1 MTTNCAINTMQYKKS
16 FMRSHLV
23 FFLVPNKR
31 DIDII
36 ATRDNNKQ
44 TDTIETNQELRKSF
58 SIFKENKFDLKNIKL
73 FKTNMRKG
81 I

>member
-1 MTTNCAINTMQYKKS
+1 MTTNCAINTMYSIKNLS
-16 FMRSHLV
+16 CVAIWF

-44 TDTIETNQELRKSF
+44 TDTIETN
-58 SIFKENKFDLKNIKL
+58 
-73 FKTNMRKG
+73 
-81 I
+81 